1 MHLITYD
8 FDDAVNIVFA
18 GDLHLGADFSFYDDV
33 MAYLKRTEDYVVF
46 LGDVIEGDLKDLE
59 KHLFKFSND
68 LADFHSRVLA
78 FVIGNH
84 ERKLFTKYNIN
95 IRGIFEERL
104 GLPVIDPWG
113 LLEINI
119 KTFGTGGGTRKRWN
133 YVFALHHG
141 DDKNELINVI
151 NSCDAYV
158 TAHTHQP
165 MMQFIEQFTFDRRNK
180 RIAPQAIL
188 NAKVGGFNYASYAQ
202 ERLLRPSTPCIL
214 RTKLDN
220 KIKKIE
226 PELIVVR

>member
-1 MHLITYD
+1 MHIITYD
-8 FDDAVNIVFA
+8 FDEAVDILFV
-18 GDLHLGADFSFYDDV
+18 GDLHLGAEFSFYDEV
-33 MAYLKRTEDYVVF
+33 MDYLKKVDDYVVF
-46 LGDVIEGDLKDLE
+46 LGDTFEGDIKNLE
-59 KHLFKFSND
+59 KHLFKFGDD
-68 LADFHSRVLA
+68 LIYLSSRVLA

-84 ERKLFTKYNIN
+84 ERKLLTKFNIN

-119 KTFGTGGGTRKRWN
+119 KTAGSGGGTKKRWN

-141 DDKNELINVI
+141 DEKNELINVV
-151 NSCDAYV
+151 NNCDAYV

-165 MMQFIEQFTFDRRNK
+165 MLQFIEQFTFDKRNK
-180 RIAPQAIL
+180 RITPQAIL
-188 NAKVGGFNYASYAQ
+188 NAKVGGFSYASYAQ
-202 ERLLRPSTPCIL
+202 ERMLRPSTPCVL

-220 KIKKIE
+220 KTKKIE